1 MADVPHIVDSACRHG
16 ISFYDVQSVRLAPER
31 VISMVD
37 LAGIGMGES
46 ERPKVVVY
54 AGYDVAGEPSV
65 VNVDRFEG
73 VAFHS
78 EPGHRNYRWLF

>member
-1 MADVPHIVDSACRHG
+1 ML
-16 ISFYDVQSVRLAPER
+16 LAPER

-46 ERPKVVVY
+46 ERPNVVVY
-54 AGYDVAGEPSV
+54 AGYDVAGEPLV
-65 VNVDRFEG
+65 AYVDRFEG

-78 EPGHRNYRWLF
+78 EPGHRNYRWLFWPLRDSAG

>member
-1 MADVPHIVDSACRHG
+1 
-16 ISFYDVQSVRLAPER
+16 
-31 VISMVD
+31 MVD